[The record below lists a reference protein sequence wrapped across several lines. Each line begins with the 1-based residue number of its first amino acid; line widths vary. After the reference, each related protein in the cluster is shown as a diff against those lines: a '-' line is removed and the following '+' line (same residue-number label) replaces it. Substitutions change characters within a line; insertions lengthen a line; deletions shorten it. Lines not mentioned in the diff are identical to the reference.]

1 MKTCDNCGK
10 VFADKFASCPN
21 CNSRK
26 IGKGCLIVVALILGV
41 GVIASIFTGDNK
53 SPQTNAP
60 SGSAATQT
68 ANEDLNHCVNRLV
81 RTGQYSSLDGGK
93 SAMAIMAA
101 CEDQIKKEQPAC
113 FADDPKDN
121 EVDNQKQMSPGAS
134 CRVAA
139 VAAIQLT
146 LKAYEGGIPLS
157 DELAPGVEK
166 KPENS
171 ADAKPSSAPVAEAPS
186 SGTAQGAPAPSKS
199 PEQVDP
205 ANNSAGTT
213 ASTATEGPSFD
224 CSRVTSA
231 VLNLVCKT
239 PELAS
244 ADRQLAEAYK
254 AARARS
260 TAPDYL
266 VRTQRQWIQ
275 DRTNS
280 PAEVPYLLRMY
291 RERIDYLNAL

>member
-1 MKTCDNCGK
+1 MKTCENCGK
-10 VFADKFASCPN
+10 VFADKFTSCPN
-21 CNSRK
+21 CNSKK
-26 IGKGCLIVVALILGV
+26 IGKGCLIVVVLFLGV
-41 GVIASIFTGDNK
+41 GAIASLLPGDNK
-53 SPQTNAP
+53 SAQPSAD
-60 SGSAATQT
+60 SGSTTTQA
-68 ANEDLNHCVNRLV
+68 ANEDLNHCVNRNV

-113 FADDPKDN
+113 FANDPKDN

-134 CRVAA
+134 CRFAA

-157 DELAPGVEK
+157 DESKPGVEK
-166 KPENS
+166 QPENS
-171 ADAKPSSAPVAEAPS
+171 AGANPNSAPAAEVPS
-186 SGTAQGAPAPSKS
+186 AGTAQATPTPNESSERVEPPSTS
-199 PEQVDP
+199 
-205 ANNSAGTT
+205 ANTP

-224 CSRVTSA
+224 CSRVTSE

-239 PELAS
+239 PELAL

-260 TAPDYL
+260 TTPDYL

>member
-1 MKTCDNCGK
+1 M
-10 VFADKFASCPN
+10 S
-21 CNSRK
+21 
-26 IGKGCLIVVALILGV
+26 
-41 GVIASIFTGDNK
+41 GDNK
-53 SPQTNAP
+53 SPQKNAP
-60 SGSAATQT
+60 AGSAATKT

-134 CRVAA
+134 CRFAA

-146 LKAYEGGIPLS
+146 LKAYEGGVPLS
-157 DELAPGVEK
+157 DDSSPGVEK
-166 KPENS
+166 KTDDSSGAKTNS
-171 ADAKPSSAPVAEAPS
+171 PPAAEA
-186 SGTAQGAPAPSKS
+186 SGTAEAAPPASESSERGDPSGNTAATAPA
-199 PEQVDP
+199 
-205 ANNSAGTT
+205 
-213 ASTATEGPSFD
+213 TATEGPSFD
-224 CSRVTSA
+224 CSRVTSE

-260 TAPDYL
+260 STPDYL
-266 VRTQRQWIQ
+266 LRTQRQWIQ

-291 RERIDYLNAL
+291 RERIDYLNAQ